1 MLEEQKRNTFSN
13 EDREMYHRIKE
24 LEIERRDFKSVE
36 GRLNASNQKL
46 TDELRDKSREFE
58 EIKKSMK
65 EIEGKLK
72 KVIDE
77 MKRKMKAIE
86 QKGKVEIEEL
96 GIKLRE
102 SEEKFTVVDGVEKR
116 HEKESEALRSRV
128 NELEN
133 ERIKFKRSEGVLIWS
148 NMNASSKFEEKKKEL
163 EEVKKVLRESE
174 SKKNI
179 WGMENTDLLK
189 TKDLVKRKEET
200 IIFLR
205 NQLDEKAT

>member
-65 EIEGKLK
+65 EIEGKKK

>member
-1 MLEEQKRNTFSN
+1 
-13 EDREMYHRIKE
+13 
-24 LEIERRDFKSVE
+24 
-36 GRLNASNQKL
+36 
-46 TDELRDKSREFE
+46 
-58 EIKKSMK
+58 
-65 EIEGKLK
+65 
-72 KVIDE
+72 
-77 MKRKMKAIE
+77 MKAIE

-133 ERIKFKRSEGVLIWS
+133 EKIKFKRSEGVLIWS